1 MGLKLEKD
9 AVYTFT
15 YPTWLMAMNF
25 FDEDI
30 NIKYDFNTNLN

>member
-1 MGLKLEKD
+1 MGLKLEEE

-25 FDEDI
+25 FLMKTLTLSMI
-30 NIKYDFNTNLN
+30 STQI